1 MKKVLALF
9 LSLIFVLTAFIG
21 CSKDPLD
28 KIKSTK
34 QELSVVG
41 TVGNNDILYEEL
53 RCLTLGFRDRMEWTY
68 GDDIWENAEKAEK
81 YREQLEEY
89 VMFAII
95 VNSAVLKVAAD
106 NGISP
111 DDKEVKKYL
120 ELKLSEQA
128 SELAQNLSIQNGDSN
143 YSPSRKEINEA
154 YKKFL
159 EENHLTDNYYR
170 YVLTIDACI
179 ELLKQK
185 LIQNGTLSSD
195 DDTVKNYINENFV
208 RTVHVYIPFDSET
221 DFEEATN
228 KAELVDWILQTNF
241 KFDSKK
247 EELKEKLGIT
257 EATSKDTPVFKF
269 FNRISEASTEDE
281 KMNILVG
288 SSYNKDMTISQNG
301 YYFSYGEFEDE
312 YEKAAMA
319 LKIGETGRV
328 VKCQDGY
335 YIIRRLALDDDYI
348 IHNLDTLKTQYHMS
362 YINKLIDEAEATLN
376 FKFNDYGKTLDLTKI
391 K

>member
-21 CSKDPLD
+21 CSKEPLD

-68 GDDIWENAEKAEK
+68 GDDIWKNAEKTEK

-159 EENHLTDNYYR
+159 AENHLTDNYYR
-170 YVLTIDACI
+170 YVLSIDGCI

-185 LIQNGTLSSD
+185 LIQNGTLTSD
-195 DDTVKNYINENFV
+195 DDSIINYVNENFV
-208 RTVHVYIPFDSET
+208 RTIHVYIPFDPET

-228 KAELVDWILQTNF
+228 RAELVDWILQNNF

-247 EELKEKLGIT
+247 DDLKEKLGIT
-257 EATSKDTPVFKF
+257 EETSKDSPIFKF
-269 FNRISEASTEDE
+269 FNRITEADTEDE

-301 YYFSYGEFEDE
+301 YYFSYGEFDVE
-312 YEKAAMA
+312 YEKAAM
-319 LKIGETGRV
+319 LLEIGETGRV

-335 YIIRRLALDDDYI
+335 YIIRRLELDDDYI